1 MNHFFAYMAR
11 MKYIKRWGLMK
22 NTQEENIQEHS
33 LQVAMIAHALAVIK
47 NTLFGGCADENRV
60 AVMAM
65 YHEASEVLT
74 GDLPTPIKYYNA
86 DIKDSYKKIEAVAEA
101 QIFSMLP
108 QELQPA
114 YRPYLLQETDA
125 GERSIVKAAD
135 KICAY
140 LKCVEETSAGNKE
153 FEIAKKTLLAS
164 VTENAAPETIY
175 FMEHFVPSFS
185 LTLDEMGT
193 VL

>member
-47 NTLFGGCADENRV
+47 NTLFGGCVDENRI
-60 AVMAM
+60 AVIAM

-86 DIKDSYKKIEAVAEA
+86 DIKDSYKKIEAVAEE

-114 YRPYLLQETDA
+114 YQPYLLQEID
-125 GERSIVKAAD
+125 GDERRIVKAAD